1 MNKANWKFG
10 EAWYIRQVGYALL
23 SAVLLL
29 LVGFGVLSSETM
41 EQLLEKA
48 DMLLAML
55 VASGALGF
63 ASSKTNA
70 GSDSTVTA
78 RDVAAAA
85 ASSASNVSSGVIR
98 ATVAEVL
105 DQVNSYGE
113 HAAQRG
119 NSFGDYLKEARGE

>member
-1 MNKANWKFG
+1 MDKANWKFS
-10 EAWYIRQVGYALL
+10 EAWFIRRGVYAVL
-23 SAVLLL
+23 AVVLLL
-29 LVGFGVLSSETM
+29 LAGFGVISSDTM
-41 EQLLEKA
+41 DQLLEKA
-48 DMLLAML
+48 DMLLAMF

-85 ASSASNVSSGVIR
+85 ATSAVDVSSDTIR

-105 DQVNSYGE
+105 DQVNSYGK
-113 HAAQRG
+113 HAEKLS

>member
-1 MNKANWKFG
+1 MDKANWKFS

-41 EQLLEKA
+41 EQLREKA
-48 DMLLAML
+48 DMLLGL
-55 VASGALGF
+55 LFASGALGF